1 VIEWLLTC
9 HEAEHALS
17 RDLDGL
23 LDEHGRRT
31 LRLHL
36 LVCDECERIAWS
48 QRAQQ
53 SAFRSLLDVQLPT
66 ALRSFDPDTHV

>member
-1 VIEWLLTC
+1 VIQWLLTC
-9 HEAEHALS
+9 HEAQHALS

-36 LVCDECERIAWS
+36 LVCDECERVACS
-48 QRAQQ
+48 QRAEQC
-53 SAFRSLLDVQLPT
+53 AFRSLIDVQLPT
-66 ALRSFDPDTHV
+66 ALHSFDPDAHV